1 MMKQMWSPM
10 AFPLV
15 RRRALGAVV
24 CLVAVLAAACGSS
37 GTSTYGAAST
47 SASTSTSA
55 GAYATAAPASPA
67 TEASAANI
75 TIASNSFGDPITV
88 PPGTQISVTNNDSAE
103 HSVTSDTAGKFDT
116 HVGGNADASF
126 TAPTEPGEYPFH
138 CTYHPSMHGVL
149 IVQ

>member
-24 CLVAVLAAACGSS
+24 CLVAVIAAACGSS

-47 SASTSTSA
+47 STSA
-55 GAYATAAPASPA
+55 GPYATAAPASPA
-67 TEASAANI
+67 TEASAAKI
-75 TIASNSFGDPITV
+75 TIAGNSFGDPITV
-88 PPGTQISVTNNDSAE
+88 PPGAQISVTNNDSAE
-103 HSVTSDTAGKFDT
+103 HSVTSDTAGVFD
-116 HVGGNADASF
+116 VDIAGNADGSF
-126 TAPTEPGEYPFH
+126 TAPAESGKYPFH
-138 CTYHPSMHGVL
+138 CTYHPSMHGTL

>member
-1 MMKQMWSPM
+1 MKQMWSPM

-47 SASTSTSA
+47 STSA
-55 GAYATAAPASPA
+55 GPYATAAPASPA
-67 TEASAANI
+67 TEASAAKI
-75 TIASNSFGDPITV
+75 TIAGNSFGDAITV
-88 PPGTQISVTNNDSAE
+88 PPGAQISVTNNDSAE
-103 HSVTSDTAGKFDT
+103 HSVTSDTAGVFD
-116 HVGGNADASF
+116 VDIAGNADGAF
-126 TAPTEPGEYPFH
+126 TAPTQPGEYPFH
-138 CTYHPSMHGVL
+138 CTYHPSMHGTL

>member
-24 CLVAVLAAACGSS
+24 CLVAVIAAACGSS

-47 SASTSTSA
+47 STSA
-55 GAYATAAPASPA
+55 GPYATAAPASPA
-67 TEASAANI
+67 TEASAAKI
-75 TIASNSFGDPITV
+75 TIAGNSFGDPITV
-88 PPGTQISVTNNDSAE
+88 PPGAQISVTNNDSAE
-103 HSVTSDTAGKFDT
+103 HSVTSDTAGVFD
-116 HVGGNADASF
+116 VDIAGNADGSF
-126 TAPTEPGEYPFH
+126 TAPAESGEYPFH
-138 CTYHPSMHGVL
+138 CTYHPSMHGTL